1 VECVD
6 KNALRVRVQSV
17 NSKVRE
23 ILLCMRGALEGR
35 QDFTVQ
41 EIRALSESLREM
53 REIVSRSADLRTADA
68 VLDAELSGY
77 AATLKELQT
86 SLEQVRFMLLARKA
100 HLSAAHGHIERI
112 TLWTE
117 ALKQTQ

>member
-1 VECVD
+1 MERVNEI
-6 KNALRVRVQSV
+6 ALRGRVQ
-17 NSKVRE
+17 NANLRLRE
-23 ILLCMRGALEGR
+23 VLSRARGALEGR

-41 EIRALSESLREM
+41 EIRELSEPLREM
-53 REIVSRSADLRTADA
+53 REIVSRSAELRAADA
-68 VLDAELSGY
+68 EMDSELASY
-77 AATLKELQT
+77 SETLKELQT
-86 SLEQVRFMLLARKA
+86 SLEQVRFMLIARKA